1 MPDLADEPSFDGH
14 ISTMGDVRWPIV
26 CPWIPAGVRVP
37 AAVARPRLHSY
48 SREQILI
55 GFAVL
60 VTVLLVAAIAIW
72 RNRG

>member
-1 MPDLADEPSFDGH
+1 M
-14 ISTMGDVRWPIV
+14 RWPIV